1 MQPTITLAR
10 VAGIRI
16 GVNWSW
22 LIVFALIVWTLE
34 STVFPS
40 SYPDLAT
47 TTYVTMAVVAAM
59 LFFCSLLLHEL
70 GHALR
75 AKREGVEIEGI
86 TLWLFGGVA
95 QFKGMFPSAGAE
107 FRIAVAGPLVSLGL
121 GAGFVAIAAAG
132 GLGDAVDGTVAWLGY
147 INLLLLGFNLLPALP
162 LDGGRVFRSLVWM
175 RTGDF
180 AAATRIASA
189 VGRAFGFAM
198 IGLGLLLF
206 IAQGAWSGAWFA
218 FLGWFLLNAA
228 TAEGRYGLL
237 QDALGDLRVR
247 DLMVREPE
255 TVAAATSLADFMDRV
270 AHVHRYTTY
279 PVIDDGSV
287 VGLLPFAALARVPR
301 SAWERTRVG
310 DSMLTLADVPTVRES
325 EPLLD
330 AIADMGGLDRA
341 LVLDDG
347 NIVGLLSIT
356 DVGRLVAASRPAR
369 RSRRQS

>member
-1 MQPTITLAR
+1 MQPTITVAR
-10 VAGIRI
+10 IAGIRI

-40 SYPDLAT
+40 SYPDLST
-47 TTYVTMAVVAAM
+47 TTYVAMAAVAAM
-59 LFFCSLLLHEL
+59 VFFCSLLLHEL
-70 GHALR
+70 GHALQ

-107 FRIAVAGPLVSLGL
+107 LRIAVAGPLVSLGL
-121 GAGFVAIAAAG
+121 GAAFVAIAAAG
-132 GLGDAVDGTVAWLGY
+132 GLGDAVDGTLAWLGY
-147 INLLLLGFNLLPALP
+147 INLLLLVFNMLPALP
-162 LDGGRVFRSLVWM
+162 LDGGRVFRSLLWL
-175 RTGDF
+175 RSGDF
-180 AAATRIASA
+180 AVATRVASA
-189 VGRAFGFAM
+189 VGYPM
-198 IGLGLLLF
+198 IGLGLLMF

-228 TAEGRYGLL
+228 AAEGRYGLL
-237 QDALGDLRVR
+237 RDALGDLRVR

-255 TVAAATSLADFMDRV
+255 TVAATTSLADFMDRV
-270 AHVHRYTTY
+270 AHVHHYTTY
-279 PVIDDGSV
+279 PVTDDGSV

-310 DSMLTLADVPTVRES
+310 DSMLALADVPTVRES
-325 EPLLD
+325 ELLLD
-330 AIADMGGLDRA
+330 AIADMGGGGLDRA

-347 NIVGLLSIT
+347 NVGLLSIT

-369 RSRRQS
+369 RPLRQR